1 MRSESGAEGVAPSM
15 PKFRRSRALS
25 VGAVLVL
32 LVAATSSHYTVERG
46 DTLSQIAHSHNVSL
60 SDLINLNDLSNPN
73 LIRPGQVI
81 KIPGESGSSDVVHVV
96 ARGDTLS
103 RIAASYKASVTRI
116 ISANKISNPDIIR
129 IGQEILVPSGGGD
142 GSGISSRTGQYHV
155 VGRGETVAGIA
166 AKYQGVTADD
176 ITRANGIVNGR
187 IYAGSAL
194 YLGGSGYVASG
205 SGGSTKY
212 TVQSGDRLGDIA
224 AKYGV
229 SASKLAS
236 QNNIS
241 NPNLIRVGQ
250 VLVIPT
256 GSTWVCPVDGAS
268 FINDWGFPRSGGTRY
283 HEGNDLFVSRGAPVL
298 APVSGT
304 VEFTTGTIGGL
315 QFRLMGSDGIVYI
328 GTHMD
333 KFGKDGKVNA
343 GEIIGYVGNSGNAVG
358 TRPHLHFGMYH
369 KGTVVNPYPTL
380 VKHGC

>member
-1 MRSESGAEGVAPSM
+1 M
-15 PKFRRSRALS
+15 PRLRRSRALS
-25 VGAVLVL
+25 VGAVLAL
-32 LVAATSSHYTVERG
+32 FVAVFSSHYTVKQG
-46 DTLSQIAHSHNVSL
+46 DTLSQIAENHKVSL
-60 SDLINLNDLSNPN
+60 SELINVNNLSNPN

-81 KIPGESGSSDVVHVV
+81 KIPGKNGGSEILYVV
-96 ARGDTLS
+96 ARGDTLN
-103 RIAASYKASVTRI
+103 RIAARYKASVRRI
-116 ISANKISNPDIIR
+116 VSANKISNPDIIR
-129 IGQEILVPSGGGD
+129 IGQEILVPAGSVGGG
-142 GSGISSRTGQYHV
+142 SSNGISSRTGQYHV
-155 VGRGETVAGIA
+155 VGRGETVEGIA
-166 AKYQGVTADD
+166 SRYSGVSAED
-176 ITRANGIVNGR
+176 ITRANGIINGR

-194 YLGGSGYVASG
+194 YLSGPGYVGSG

-224 AKYGV
+224 AKYDV
-229 SASKLAS
+229 SVSKLAS

-250 VLVIPT
+250 VLLIPN
-256 GSTWVCPVDGAS
+256 GSTWVCPVDDAS

-333 KFGKDGKVNA
+333 KFGEDGSVDA
-343 GEIIGYVGNSGNAVG
+343 GDTIGYVGNTGNASG
-358 TRPHLHFGMYH
+358 TRPHLHFGMYY
-369 KGTVVNPYPTL
+369 KGTVVNPYPSL
-380 VKHGC
+380 VAHDC

>member
-1 MRSESGAEGVAPSM
+1 M
-15 PKFRRSRALS
+15 PKFRRSRALV
-25 VGAVLVL
+25 VGVVLVL
-32 LVAATSSHYTVERG
+32 LVAATSVHYTVKRG
-46 DTLSQIAHSHNVSL
+46 DTLSQIAQAHDVSL
-60 SDLINLNDLSNPN
+60 SELISLNNLANPN
-73 LIRPGQVI
+73 LIRSGQVL
-81 KIPGESGSSDVVHVV
+81 KIPGQGGTPDITHIV
-96 ARGDTLS
+96 ARGDTIN
-103 RIAASYKASVTRI
+103 RIAAKYRASVTRI
-116 ISANKISNPDIIR
+116 VSANKISNPDIIR
-129 IGQEILVPSGGGD
+129 IGQEILIPAGSGGGASRD

-155 VGRGETVAGIA
+155 VARGESVAGIA
-166 AKYQGVTADD
+166 AKYKGVTADD

-194 YLGGSGYVASG
+194 YLGGAGYVASG
-205 SGGSTKY
+205 SGGTVKY

-224 AKYGV
+224 NKHKV
-229 SASKLAS
+229 SVSKLAS

-256 GSTWVCPVDGAS
+256 GSTWVCPVANGS
-268 FINDWGFPRSGGTRY
+268 FMNDWGFPRSGGTRY

-315 QFRLMGSDGIVYI
+315 QFRLMGVDGIVYI

-333 KFGKDGKVNA
+333 KFGKEGSVQA
-343 GEIIGYVGNSGNAVG
+343 GNIIGYVGNTGNAKG
-358 TRPHLHFGMYH
+358 TRPHLHFGMYYR
-369 KGTVVNPYPTL
+369 GTVVNPYPTL

>member
-1 MRSESGAEGVAPSM
+1 M
-15 PKFRRSRALS
+15 PRLRRSRALS
-25 VGAVLVL
+25 VGAVLAL
-32 LVAATSSHYTVERG
+32 FVAVFSSHYTVKQG
-46 DTLSQIAHSHNVSL
+46 DTLSQIAENHKVSL
-60 SDLINLNDLSNPN
+60 SELINVNNLSNPN

-81 KIPGESGSSDVVHVV
+81 KIPGQDGGSEILYVV
-96 ARGDTLS
+96 ARGDTLN
-103 RIAASYKASVTRI
+103 RIAARYKASVRRI
-116 ISANKISNPDIIR
+116 VSANKISNPDIIR
-129 IGQEILVPSGGGD
+129 IGQEILVPAGSVGGG
-142 GSGISSRTGQYHV
+142 SSNGISSRTGQYHV
-155 VGRGETVAGIA
+155 VGRGETVEGIA
-166 AKYQGVTADD
+166 SRYSGVSAED
-176 ITRANGIVNGR
+176 ITRANGIINGR

-194 YLGGSGYVASG
+194 YLSGPGYVGSG

-224 AKYGV
+224 AKYDV
-229 SASKLAS
+229 SVSKLAS

-250 VLVIPT
+250 VLLIPN
-256 GSTWVCPVDGAS
+256 GSTWVCPVDDAS

-333 KFGKDGKVNA
+333 KFGEDGSVDA
-343 GEIIGYVGNSGNAVG
+343 GDTIGYVGNTGNASG
-358 TRPHLHFGMYH
+358 TRPHLHFGMYY
-369 KGTVVNPYPTL
+369 KGTVVNPYPSL
-380 VKHGC
+380 VAHDC

>member
-1 MRSESGAEGVAPSM
+1 M
-15 PKFRRSRALS
+15 PRLRRSRALS
-25 VGAVLVL
+25 VGAVLAL
-32 LVAATSSHYTVERG
+32 LVAVFSSHYTVKQG
-46 DTLSQIAHSHNVSL
+46 DTLSQIAENHKVSL
-60 SDLINLNDLSNPN
+60 SELINVNNLSNPN

-81 KIPGESGSSDVVHVV
+81 KIPGQDGGSEILYVV
-96 ARGDTLS
+96 ARGDTLN
-103 RIAASYKASVTRI
+103 RIAARYKASVRRI
-116 ISANKISNPDIIR
+116 VSANKISNPDIIR
-129 IGQEILVPSGGGD
+129 IGQEILVPAGSVGGG
-142 GSGISSRTGQYHV
+142 SSNGISSRTGQYHV
-155 VGRGETVAGIA
+155 VGRGETVEGIA
-166 AKYQGVTADD
+166 SRYSGVSAED
-176 ITRANGIVNGR
+176 ITRANGIINGR

-194 YLGGSGYVASG
+194 YLSGPGYVGSG

-224 AKYGV
+224 AKYDV
-229 SASKLAS
+229 SVSKLAS

-250 VLVIPT
+250 VLLIPN
-256 GSTWVCPVDGAS
+256 GSTWVCPVDDAS

-333 KFGKDGKVNA
+333 KFGEDGSVDA
-343 GEIIGYVGNSGNAVG
+343 GDTIGYVGNTGNASG
-358 TRPHLHFGMYH
+358 TRPHLHFGMYY
-369 KGTVVNPYPTL
+369 KGTVVNPYPSL
-380 VKHGC
+380 VAHDC